1 MFRLVA
7 VAILLAG
14 CRYSLEDDDGSGNR
28 LCAPST
34 TSVLCIDAV
43 NHSDFAWIEKNIFA
57 ASCTFSGCHD
67 TASAEG
73 DLDLTPGIGHAEL
86 VDVSSTLEPTRKL
99 VVPNDVAASY
109 LMLMV
114 RSVAPEMASP
124 PGEPPPSDVDYM
136 PQGQAPL
143 CCQKLDVLE
152 RWIMAGAP
160 ND

>member
-14 CRYSLEDDDGSGNR
+14 CRISLEDGESGSR
-28 LCAPST
+28 LCVEST
-34 TSVLCIDAV
+34 TSVPCMDAV

-57 ASCTFSGCHD
+57 ASCNFSGCHD

-73 DLDLTPGIGHAEL
+73 DLDLTPGISHAEL
-86 VDVSSTLEPTRKL
+86 VDVESTIEPGRKL
-99 VVPNDVAASY
+99 IVPNDIAASY

-114 RSVAPEMASP
+114 RSVSPETANP
-124 PGEPPPSDVDYM
+124 PGEAPPSDVGYM